1 MEIIERAGPRLLG
14 EAEWRERRS
23 DAAAVLLD
31 LGCGDGAFARRFAI
45 EHPDWLAVGIDAD
58 REALRAAARASGR
71 RPERGGAANAV
82 WIAANID
89 ALPAELD
96 GAADRLAV
104 HFPWAGLLAMI
115 LERPDGFAALASRLC
130 APAASLS
137 LALNAAGTPQNEPLA
152 PGSVRGALAGPL
164 LDRGFEIERCDWLDR
179 ADAPPTKWAGRLLK
193 RSRRAAIGLEARRA
207 RPR

>member
-1 MEIIERAGPRLLG
+1 MDA
-14 EAEWRERRS
+14 AEWRERRS
-23 DAAAVLLD
+23 DAAGVLLD

-58 REALRAAARASGR
+58 RGALRAAARASER
-71 RPERGGAANAV
+71 RPERGGAGNAV

-89 ALPAELD
+89 ALPAGLD

-104 HFPWAGLLAMI
+104 HFPWSGLLAAI
-115 LERPDGFAALASRLC
+115 LERPEEFAALASRLC

-137 LALNAAGTPQNEPLA
+137 LSLNAAPTPQNQPLEPG
-152 PGSVRGALAGPL
+152 PVRAALAGPL
-164 LDRGFEIERCDWLDR
+164 LDRGFEIERCDWLDA

-207 RPR
+207 RPISRSAPP